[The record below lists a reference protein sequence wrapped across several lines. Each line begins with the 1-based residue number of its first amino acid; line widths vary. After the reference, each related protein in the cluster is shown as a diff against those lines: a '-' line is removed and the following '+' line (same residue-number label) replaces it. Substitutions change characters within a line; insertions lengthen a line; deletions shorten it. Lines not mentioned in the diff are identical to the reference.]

1 MRLVQRIQ
9 LKPAKMLKELAKMTN
24 SLYNYANYII
34 RQSFFHSQNWI
45 RYTDMNIVYSFPRK
59 AVPKAFMVD
68 GIKAVGLHP
77 LSIAVQ

>member
-1 MRLVQRIQ
+1 
-9 LKPAKMLKELAKMTN
+9 MTD

-59 AVPKAFMVD
+59 AVPNAFMVN
-68 GIKAVGLHP
+68 GIEGVGLHP
-77 LSIAVQ
+77 SPIAI